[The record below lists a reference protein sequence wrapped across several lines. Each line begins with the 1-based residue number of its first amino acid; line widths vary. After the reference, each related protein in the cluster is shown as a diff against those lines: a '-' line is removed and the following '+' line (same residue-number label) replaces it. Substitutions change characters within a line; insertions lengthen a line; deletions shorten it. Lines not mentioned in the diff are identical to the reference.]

1 MKKTHKKPFVLERC
15 KTKKD
20 LETFR
25 MNNKVLDVINKD
37 LEKYL
42 DTKRAAFPRFY
53 FLSPDELIQI
63 LSDSPEYA
71 PEPKG
76 VSPVCAPMKLR

>member
-1 MKKTHKKPFVLERC
+1 LPALTAKFNNVDKFWRDWMKKTHKKPQVLERC

-20 LETFR
+20 LETFKQ
-25 MNNKVLDVINKD
+25 NNKVLDEINKD

-53 FLSPDELIQI
+53 FLSPDELI
-63 LSDSPEYA
+63 
-71 PEPKG
+71 
-76 VSPVCAPMKLR
+76 